1 MRCGRQKQDVIN
13 SKFVGKI
20 RTEYYPSEKENTV
33 GMDCK
38 SVPKTKIGFRAC
50 CVEAERHNIR
60 TLRVV
65 LATIR
70 EFKTK

>member
-1 MRCGRQKQDVIN
+1 VLK

-20 RTEYYPSEKENTV
+20 RTEYYPSEKENKV
-33 GMDCK
+33 AMDRK
-38 SVPKTKIGFRAC
+38 SVPKTKIGFPAC
-50 CVEAERHNIR
+50 CEEVERHNIR
-60 TLRVV
+60 VLSVV

>member
-1 MRCGRQKQDVIN
+1 MIN

-20 RTEYYPSEKENTV
+20 RTEYYPSEKENKDV
-33 GMDCK
+33 MDRK
-38 SVPKTKIGFRAC
+38 SVPKTKIRFRAC
-50 CVEAERHNIR
+50 CEEVERHNIR

-70 EFKTK
+70 ESKT